1 MRRFS
6 PIVLALI
13 VAVACDPGQTTSD
26 TRPGGPPVTVP
37 AESTSTTRDPRPCAA
52 TTVIAPSVAANGR
65 PVIERLPAGNP
76 HAAAVAASQAMFD
89 CAIEVVVVDST
100 GIDRIALAAV
110 LAVAFQAPL
119 LFGDEGATSLLAYE
133 LDRLAPSRV
142 WLVGDIAAAESPS
155 WAEVVRIGGTDQ
167 EIAAEITS
175 LIGADEDLPLPTTG
189 GTDTVAVTIEA
200 MVTGKTLTPPAPG
213 ATVAPLA
220 SGDDIVAGTGA
231 SGMLW
236 LVDTGEPEA
245 ALVAAA
251 GAITSGGFLGLVD
264 GRDLRLETALGRD
277 LAPIADAVR
286 VIQIVGGT
294 EDAGWQSQVLLR
306 GAELPGGGFLMF
318 PGRRMVA
325 LYGNPLTTS
334 LGPLGEQD
342 PAAGLDRIR
351 DISVGYDADGNT
363 VLPTFEIIA
372 TVAAGSPGNDGDYSN
387 EMPLDLLHAWV
398 DFAAA
403 NGMYVLLDLQPGR
416 TTFLS
421 QAVLYEA
428 LLLEP
433 HVGLALDPEWRLAP
447 DEVHL
452 EQIGS
457 VGADEV
463 NEVVE
468 WLAALTR
475 DNALPQKVLLI
486 HQFRADMLPDR
497 ERIMATPELSLVIQM
512 DGHGTIPEKMTSW
525 VRTTT
530 GWETDQFEYGWKNF
544 YDEDIPGPMAA
555 ADVLALVPATVY
567 ISFQ

>member
-1 MRRFS
+1 VL
-6 PIVLALI
+6 VLASC
-13 VAVACDPGQTTSD
+13 APNSTTTD
-26 TRPGGPPVTVP
+26 TRPGGPPATVG
-37 AESTSTTRDPRPCAA
+37 ADATTTTRHPRPCAA
-52 TTVIAPSVAANGR
+52 TTVVAPVASADGT
-65 PVIERLPAGNP
+65 PAVERLPAGNP

-89 CAIEVVVVDST
+89 CAYEVVVVDSA

-119 LFGDEGATSLLAYE
+119 LFGDAGATSLLAYE

-142 WLVGDIAAAESPS
+142 WLVGDTAVADAPR
-155 WAEVVRIGGTDQ
+155 WAEVTRIGGDDRA
-167 EIAAEITS
+167 IAAEITD
-175 LIGADEDLPLPTTG
+175 LIDADEDLPLPSTG
-189 GTDTVAVTIEA
+189 GIAAVSVAIEA
-200 MVTGKTLTPPAPG
+200 MVTGKTLTPPAPD
-213 ATVAPLA
+213 VAVPPLTT
-220 SGDDIVAGTGA
+220 GDDIVAGTGA

-251 GAITSGGFLGLVD
+251 GAITSGGYMALVD
-264 GRDLRLETALGRD
+264 GADLRREQALARD
-277 LAPIADAVR
+277 LAPIAAAVR
-286 VIQIVGGT
+286 TIQVVGGT
-294 EDAGWQSQVLLR
+294 EDAGWQARVLLR

-318 PGRRMVA
+318 PGRRLVA

-342 PAAGLDRIR
+342 PAAGLSRIEV
-351 DISVGYDADGNT
+351 ISAGYEADGNA

-372 TVAAGSPGNDGDYSN
+372 TVAAGDAGPDGDYSN
-387 EMPLDLLHAWV
+387 EMPLDLLHRWV
-398 DFAAA
+398 DFAGA

-421 QAVLYEA
+421 QAVLYEE

-433 HVGLALDPEWRLAP
+433 HVGLALDPEWRLGS

-452 EQIGS
+452 EQIGA

-463 NEVVE
+463 NEVIE

-544 YDEDIPGPMAA
+544 YDEDVPGPMSAA
-555 ADVLALVPATVY
+555 EVLALVPTTVY